1 MKRAASFLIA
11 LVLCVGMIP
20 PAEAAGK
27 YSFDATNIDYRAW
40 SQDQLPW
47 GIQKLGNGTK
57 YGGFNVAGC
66 LFISFAKLAVQAG
79 VRTAGSDFNPAVVN
93 QLFEKNEVT
102 NASGLIY
109 TDKRATAAKLVGL
122 TYEGGISYSE
132 IMPKLQDTSKNYYVI
147 IYKNQHFVPI
157 DKATSLSK
165 GEVYFHNSWKYDN
178 NTESTNYNTVAKTY
192 STRYNNEKDYV
203 SNLVSKQ
210 YSKVY
215 GSSGAKAWLFSAPDP
230 NTVTVTLNANGG
242 SVSSSSLTVKKSGTY
257 GTLPT
262 PTRAGYTFKGW
273 YTAANGGSKVTSSTK
288 LIQNS
293 AHTLYARWSAN
304 TYTVTLKAN
313 GGSCNKSSIKATT
326 GSSYYSSLPTPSRS
340 GYQFAGWYT
349 ASSGGTKITSSNA
362 TTTAAI
368 TLYAHWT
375 CNSHSY
381 TGGICDK
388 CGAEYA
394 YSTKS
399 LTPACY
405 TVTKSNGAPIW
416 SRPYSNNAT
425 EVRRQAKGSVV
436 VVVGSCVNQAGNT
449 WYKLN
454 DGSWI
459 YSGNAKKGSGTVRY
473 VSGTDGTL
481 NMRKGTGTSY
491 AVLTTIPEGTPVQ
504 VVKTSGNWSQ
514 VTYKGY
520 TGYVSAK
527 YLKAK

>member
-20 PAEAAGK
+20 PAEAATVQPAMWFMDNLNITQVPGGDYSHKGTMNFDVGNGGTPHANIKAPFDCKIVKIHTGSGYGNTVIIESLNQVLYADGTVDYMSMAFGHDNNVSDLKVGQTLKQGQVFYQTGTKDASADHAHITCIKGK
-27 YSFDATNIDYRAW
+27 YKNDMWTKNSYGN
-40 SQDQLPW
+40 SSSPN
-47 GIQKLGNGTK
+47 GITPVK
-57 YGGFNVAGC
+57 A
-66 LFISFAKLAVQAG
+66 LFIPKGITVINAKGLSF
-79 VRTAGSDFNPAVVN
+79 
-93 QLFEKNEVT
+93 VT
-102 NASGLIY
+102 
-109 TDKRATAAKLVGL
+109 
-122 TYEGGISYSE
+122 
-132 IMPKLQDTSKNYYVI
+132 
-147 IYKNQHFVPI
+147 
-157 DKATSLSK
+157 
-165 GEVYFHNSWKYDN
+165 
-178 NTESTNYNTVAKTY
+178 YN
-192 STRYNNEKDYV
+192 D
-203 SNLVSKQ
+203 
-210 YSKVY
+210 
-215 GSSGAKAWLFSAPDP
+215 

-273 YTAANGGSKVTSSTK
+273 YTAASGGSKVTSSTK

-293 AHTLYARWSAN
+293 AHTLYARWTAN

-405 TVTKSNGAPIW
+405 TVTKGNGAPIW

-425 EVRRQAKGSVV
+425 EVRRQARGSVV

-459 YSGNAKKGSGTVRY
+459 YSGNAQKGSGTVRY

-481 NMRKGTGTSY
+481 NMRKGAGTSY